1 MVIME
6 IQRNIH
12 LNRLI
17 SGRHNGM
24 IKVVTGLRRCGK
36 SYLLF
41 NLFAKYLRNEGVDD
55 AHIIKVNLEDRRNL
69 ALRDPDNLLAHID
82 SKLKDDQMHY
92 ILLDEVQFVSH
103 FEDVLNSF
111 LHVNNADVYVTGS
124 NAKFLSKD
132 VITEFRGRGDEIRL
146 RPLSFQEF
154 VSVREGMDKAD
165 ALDEYLTYGGL
176 PQVVLMDS
184 PVEKRKYLKNL
195 FLHTYLRDIQ
205 ERHKIKN
212 DADLEELVNIIAS
225 SIGGL
230 INPRKIMNTFRS
242 VKHSDISQDTIKRY
256 LDHLEY
262 AFLIEKALRY
272 DIKGKRYIDT
282 PAKYYFDDLGLRN
295 ARLNFRQTE
304 PTHLLENAVYNE
316 LNLRGYSVDVG
327 QVNQFVTGDDGKR
340 ARRTLEVDFVC
351 NEGYRRSYIQVAYR
365 LPDEE
370 KIDQELNSLRNI
382 KDSFQKVVIVGGHY
396 PTYQNEEGIYFMSIY
411 DFLLDEKLLFN

>member
-1 MVIME
+1 ME
-6 IQRNIH
+6 IQRDIH

-17 SGRHNGM
+17 SSRHNKM

-41 NLFAKYLRNEGVDD
+41 NIFANFLRNEGVDE
-55 AHIIKVNLEDRRNL
+55 AHIIKVNLEDRRNM
-69 ALRDPDNLLAHID
+69 ALRDPDNLLSHID
-82 SKLKDDQMHY
+82 SKLKDDKMHY
-92 ILLDEVQFVSH
+92 ILLDEVQLVNE

-111 LHVNNADVYVTGS
+111 LHVDNADVYVTGS

-154 VSVREGMDKAD
+154 MSARNGMNKVD
-165 ALDEYLTYGGL
+165 ALDEYVTYGGL

-184 PVEKRKYLKNL
+184 TKEKRSYLKNL
-195 FLHTYLRDIQ
+195 FLHTYLSDIR
-205 ERHKIKN
+205 ERHNIKN
-212 DADLEELVNIIAS
+212 DDDLEELVNIIAS

-230 INPRKIMNTFRS
+230 INPQKIMNTFRS
-242 VKHSDISQDTIKRY
+242 VKHSDISRDTIKRY
-256 LDHLEY
+256 IEHLED

-272 DIKGKRYIDT
+272 DIKGKKYIDT

-304 PTHLLENAVYNE
+304 PTHLYENAVYNE
-316 LNLRGYSVDVG
+316 LSLRGYSVDVG
-327 QVNQFVTGDDGKR
+327 QVTQFVTGEDGKR
-340 ARRTLEVDFVC
+340 ERRNLEVDFVC

-370 KIDQELNSLRNI
+370 KIEKELNSLRNI
-382 KDSFQKVVIVGGHY
+382 RDSFQKVVIVGNNY
-396 PTYQNEEGIYFMSIY
+396 PMYQNEEGILFMSIY
-411 DFLLDEKLLFN
+411 DFLLDEKLLLK

>member
-1 MVIME
+1 
-6 IQRNIH
+6 
-12 LNRLI
+12 
-17 SGRHNGM
+17 M

-41 NLFAKYLRNEGVDD
+41 NLFANFLRNEGVDD
-55 AHIIKVNLEDRRNL
+55 AHIIKVNLEDRRNM
-69 ALRDPDNLLAHID
+69 ALRDPDNLLSHID
-82 SKLKDDQMHY
+82 NKLKDDKMHY
-92 ILLDEVQFVSH
+92 ILLDEVQFVRE

-111 LHVNNADVYVTGS
+111 LHVDNADVYVTGS

-154 VSVREGMDKAD
+154 MSVHEGMNKAD
-165 ALDEYLTYGGL
+165 ALDEYVTYGGL

-184 PVEKRKYLKNL
+184 DKEKRSYLKNL
-195 FLHTYLRDIQ
+195 FRHTYLSDIR
-205 ERHKIKN
+205 ERHNIKN
-212 DADLEELVNIIAS
+212 DDDLEELVNIIAS

-230 INPRKIMNTFRS
+230 INPQKIMNTFRS
-242 VKHSDISQDTIKRY
+242 VKHSDISRDTIKRY
-256 LDHLEY
+256 IEHLED

-272 DIKGKRYIDT
+272 DIKGKKYIDT

-304 PTHLLENAVYNE
+304 PTHLYENAIYNE

-327 QVNQFVTGDDGKR
+327 QVTQFVTGDDGKR
-340 ARRTLEVDFVC
+340 ERRNLEVDFVC

-370 KIDQELNSLRNI
+370 KINQELNSLRSI
-382 KDSFQKVVIVGGHY
+382 RDSFQKVVIVGNNY
-396 PTYQNEEGIYFMSIY
+396 PTYQNEEGILFMSIY

>member
-1 MVIME
+1 ME
-6 IQRNIH
+6 IERNIH

-17 SGRHNGM
+17 SSRHNGM

-41 NLFAKYLRNEGVDD
+41 KLFANYLRKEGIDD

-111 LHVNNADVYVTGS
+111 LHVDNADVYVTGS

-132 VITEFRGRGDEIRL
+132 VITEFRGRGYEIRI
-146 RPLSFQEF
+146 RPLSFLEF
-154 VSVREGMDKAD
+154 MSVHEGMDKAD
-165 ALDEYLTYGGL
+165 AFDEYLTYGGL
-176 PQVVLMDS
+176 PQVALMDS
-184 PVEKRKYLKNL
+184 PKDKRNYLKNL

-205 ERHKIKN
+205 ERHNIKN
-212 DADLEELVNIIAS
+212 DDDLEELVNIIAS

-230 INPRKIMNTFRS
+230 INPQKIMNTFHS
-242 VKHSDISQDTIKRY
+242 VKHSDISRNTVKRY
-256 LDHLEY
+256 IEHLED

-327 QVNQFVTGDDGKR
+327 QVTKYAVGTDGKLER
-340 ARRTLEVDFVC
+340 HNLEVDFVC

-396 PTYQNEEGIYFMSIY
+396 PTYQNEEGICFMSIY

>member
-1 MVIME
+1 ME
-6 IQRNIH
+6 IARNIH

-17 SGRHNGM
+17 SSRHNGM

-41 NLFAKYLRNEGVDD
+41 NLYAKYLHNEGVDD

-92 ILLDEVQFVSH
+92 ILLDEVQFVRH

-111 LHVNNADVYVTGS
+111 LHVGNADVYVTGS

-132 VITEFRGRGDEIRL
+132 VITEFRGRGYEIRL

-154 VSVREGMDKAD
+154 MSVREGMNKAD

-184 PVEKRKYLKNL
+184 PKDKRNYLKNL

-205 ERHKIKN
+205 ERHNIKN
-212 DADLEELVNIIAS
+212 DDDLEDLVNIIAS

-230 INPRKIMNTFRS
+230 INPQKIMNTFHS
-242 VKHSDISQDTIKRY
+242 VKHSDIGRNTVKRY
-256 LDHLEY
+256 IEHLED

-327 QVNQFVTGDDGKR
+327 QVTKYAVGTDGKLER
-340 ARRTLEVDFVC
+340 HNLEVDFVC

-370 KIDQELNSLRNI
+370 KIDQELKSLRYI
-382 KDSFQKVVIVGGHY
+382 KDGFQKVVIVGGYY
-396 PTYQNEEGIYFMSIY
+396 PTYQNEEGIFFMSIY

>member
-1 MVIME
+1 ME
-6 IQRNIH
+6 IQRDIH

-17 SGRHNGM
+17 SSRHNKM

-41 NLFAKYLRNEGVDD
+41 NIFANFLRNEGVDE
-55 AHIIKVNLEDRRNL
+55 AHIIKVNLEDRRNM
-69 ALRDPDNLLAHID
+69 ALRDPDNLLSHID
-82 SKLKDDQMHY
+82 SKLKDDKMHY
-92 ILLDEVQFVSH
+92 ILLDEVQLVH
-103 FEDVLNSF
+103 EFEDVLNSF
-111 LHVNNADVYVTGS
+111 LHVDNADVYVTGS

-154 VSVREGMDKAD
+154 MSVRKGMNKVD
-165 ALDEYLTYGGL
+165 ALDEYVTYGGL

-184 PVEKRKYLKNL
+184 AKEKRSYLKNL
-195 FLHTYLRDIQ
+195 FLHTYLSDIR
-205 ERHKIKN
+205 ERHNIKN
-212 DADLEELVNIIAS
+212 DDDLEELVNIIAS

-230 INPRKIMNTFRS
+230 INPQKIMNTFRS
-242 VKHSDISQDTIKRY
+242 VKHSDISRDTIKRY
-256 LDHLEY
+256 IEHLED

-272 DIKGKRYIDT
+272 DIKGKKYIDT

-304 PTHLLENAVYNE
+304 PTHLYENAVYNE
-316 LNLRGYSVDVG
+316 LSLRGYSVDVG
-327 QVNQFVTGDDGKR
+327 QVTQFVTGEDGKR
-340 ARRTLEVDFVC
+340 ERRNLEVDFVC

-370 KIDQELNSLRNI
+370 KIEKELNSLRNI
-382 KDSFQKVVIVGGHY
+382 RDSFQKVVIVGNNY
-396 PTYQNEEGIYFMSIY
+396 PMYQNEEGILFMSIY
-411 DFLLDEKLLFN
+411 DFLLDEKLLLK

>member
-1 MVIME
+1 
-6 IQRNIH
+6 
-12 LNRLI
+12 
-17 SGRHNGM
+17 M

-41 NLFAKYLRNEGVDD
+41 NLFANFLRNEGVDD
-55 AHIIKVNLEDRRNL
+55 AHIIKVNLEDRRNM
-69 ALRDPDNLLAHID
+69 ALRDPDNLLSHID
-82 SKLKDDQMHY
+82 SKLKDDKMHY
-92 ILLDEVQFVSH
+92 ILLDEVQFVRE
-103 FEDVLNSF
+103 FVDVLSSF
-111 LHVNNADVYVTGS
+111 LHVDNADVYVTGS

-154 VSVREGMDKAD
+154 MSVHEGMNKAD
-165 ALDEYLTYGGL
+165 ALDEYVTYGGL

-184 PVEKRKYLKNL
+184 DKEKRSYLKNL
-195 FLHTYLRDIQ
+195 FRHTYLSDIR
-205 ERHKIKN
+205 ERHNIKN
-212 DADLEELVNIIAS
+212 DDDLEELVNIIAS

-230 INPRKIMNTFRS
+230 INPQKIMNTFRS
-242 VKHSDISQDTIKRY
+242 VKHSDISRDTIKRY
-256 LDHLEY
+256 IEHLED

-272 DIKGKRYIDT
+272 DIKGKKYIDT

-304 PTHLLENAVYNE
+304 PSHLYENAIYNE

-327 QVNQFVTGDDGKR
+327 QVTQFVTGDDGKR
-340 ARRTLEVDFVC
+340 ERRNLEVDFVC

-370 KIDQELNSLRNI
+370 KINQELNSLRNI
-382 KDSFQKVVIVGGHY
+382 RDSFQKVVIVGNNY
-396 PTYQNEEGIYFMSIY
+396 PTYQNEEGILFMSIY

>member
-1 MVIME
+1 ME
-6 IQRNIH
+6 IQRDIH

-17 SGRHNGM
+17 SSRHNKM

-41 NLFAKYLRNEGVDD
+41 NIFANFLRNEGVDE
-55 AHIIKVNLEDRRNL
+55 AHIIKVNLEDRRNM
-69 ALRDPDNLLAHID
+69 ALRDPDNLLSHID
-82 SKLKDDQMHY
+82 SKLKDDKMHY
-92 ILLDEVQFVSH
+92 ILLDEVQLVH
-103 FEDVLNSF
+103 EFEDVLNSF
-111 LHVNNADVYVTGS
+111 LHVDNADVYVTGS

-154 VSVREGMDKAD
+154 MSVRKGMNKVD
-165 ALDEYLTYGGL
+165 ALDEYVTYGGL

-184 PVEKRKYLKNL
+184 TKEKRSYLKNL
-195 FLHTYLRDIQ
+195 FLHTYLSDIR
-205 ERHKIKN
+205 ERHNIKN
-212 DADLEELVNIIAS
+212 DDDLEELVNIIAS

-230 INPRKIMNTFRS
+230 INPQKIMNTFRS
-242 VKHSDISQDTIKRY
+242 VKHSDISRDTIKRY
-256 LDHLEY
+256 IEHLED

-272 DIKGKRYIDT
+272 DIKGKKYIDT

-304 PTHLLENAVYNE
+304 PTHLYENAVYNE
-316 LNLRGYSVDVG
+316 LSLRGYSVDVG
-327 QVNQFVTGDDGKR
+327 QVTQFVTGEDGKR
-340 ARRTLEVDFVC
+340 ERRNLEVDFVC

-370 KIDQELNSLRNI
+370 KIEKELNSLRNI
-382 KDSFQKVVIVGGHY
+382 RDSFQKVVIVGNNY
-396 PTYQNEEGIYFMSIY
+396 PMYQNEEGILFMSIY
-411 DFLLDEKLLFN
+411 DFLLDEKLLLK

>member
-1 MVIME
+1 ME
-6 IQRNIH
+6 IQRDIH

-17 SGRHNGM
+17 SSRHNKM

-41 NLFAKYLRNEGVDD
+41 NIFANFLRNEGVDE
-55 AHIIKVNLEDRRNL
+55 AHIIKVNLEDRRNM
-69 ALRDPDNLLAHID
+69 ALRDPDNLLSHID
-82 SKLKDDQMHY
+82 SKLKDDKMHY
-92 ILLDEVQFVSH
+92 ILLDEVQLVH
-103 FEDVLNSF
+103 EFEDVLNSF
-111 LHVNNADVYVTGS
+111 LHVDNADVYVTGS

-154 VSVREGMDKAD
+154 MSIRKGMNKVD
-165 ALDEYLTYGGL
+165 ALDEYVTYGGL

-184 PVEKRKYLKNL
+184 AKEKRSYLKNL
-195 FLHTYLRDIQ
+195 FLHTYLSDIR
-205 ERHKIKN
+205 ERHNIKN
-212 DADLEELVNIIAS
+212 DDDLEELVNIIAS

-230 INPRKIMNTFRS
+230 INPQKIMNTFRS
-242 VKHSDISQDTIKRY
+242 VKNSDISRDTIKRY
-256 LDHLEY
+256 IEHLED

-272 DIKGKRYIDT
+272 DIKGKKYIDT

-304 PTHLLENAVYNE
+304 PTHLYENAVYNE
-316 LNLRGYSVDVG
+316 LSLRGYSVDVG
-327 QVNQFVTGDDGKR
+327 QVTQFVTGEDGKR
-340 ARRTLEVDFVC
+340 ERRNLEVDFVC

-370 KIDQELNSLRNI
+370 KIEKELNSLRNI
-382 KDSFQKVVIVGGHY
+382 RDSFQKVVIVGNNY
-396 PTYQNEEGIYFMSIY
+396 PMYQNEEGILFMSIY
-411 DFLLDEKLLFN
+411 DFLLDEKLLLK

>member
-1 MVIME
+1 ME
-6 IQRNIH
+6 IQRDIH

-17 SGRHNGM
+17 SSRHNKM

-41 NLFAKYLRNEGVDD
+41 NIFANFLRNEGVDE
-55 AHIIKVNLEDRRNL
+55 AHIIKVNLEDRRNM
-69 ALRDPDNLLAHID
+69 ALRDPDNLLSHID
-82 SKLKDDQMHY
+82 SKLKDDKMHY
-92 ILLDEVQFVSH
+92 ILLDEVQLVH
-103 FEDVLNSF
+103 EFEDVLNSF
-111 LHVNNADVYVTGS
+111 LHVDNADVYVTGS

-154 VSVREGMDKAD
+154 MSVRKGMNKVD
-165 ALDEYLTYGGL
+165 ALDEYVTYGGL

-184 PVEKRKYLKNL
+184 TKEKRSYLKNL
-195 FLHTYLRDIQ
+195 FLHTYLSDIR
-205 ERHKIKN
+205 ERHNIKN
-212 DADLEELVNIIAS
+212 DDDLEELVNIIAS

-230 INPRKIMNTFRS
+230 INPQKIMNTFRS
-242 VKHSDISQDTIKRY
+242 VKHSDISRDTIKRY
-256 LDHLEY
+256 IEHLED

-272 DIKGKRYIDT
+272 DIKGKKYIDT

-304 PTHLLENAVYNE
+304 PTHLYENAVYNE
-316 LNLRGYSVDVG
+316 LSLRGYSVDVG
-327 QVNQFVTGDDGKR
+327 QVTQFVTGEDGKR
-340 ARRTLEVDFVC
+340 ERRNLEVDFVC

-370 KIDQELNSLRNI
+370 KIEKELNSLRNI
-382 KDSFQKVVIVGGHY
+382 RDSFQKVVIVGNNY
-396 PTYQNEEGIYFMSIY
+396 PMYQNEEGILFMSIY
-411 DFLLDEKLLFN
+411 DFLLDENLLLK

>member
-1 MVIME
+1 
-6 IQRNIH
+6 
-12 LNRLI
+12 
-17 SGRHNGM
+17 M
-24 IKVVTGLRRCGK
+24 IKIVTGLRRCGK

-41 NLFAKYLRNEGVDD
+41 NLFAKYLHNEGVDD

-92 ILLDEVQFVSH
+92 ILLDEVQFVRH

-111 LHVNNADVYVTGS
+111 LHVGNADVYVTGS

-132 VITEFRGRGDEIRL
+132 VITEFRGRGYEIRL

-154 VSVREGMDKAD
+154 MSVREGMDKAD
-165 ALDEYLTYGGL
+165 ALDEYLIYGGL

-184 PVEKRKYLKNL
+184 PKDKRNYLKNL

-205 ERHKIKN
+205 ERHNIKN
-212 DADLEELVNIIAS
+212 DDDLEDLVNIIAS

-230 INPRKIMNTFRS
+230 INPQKIMNTFHS
-242 VKHSDISQDTIKRY
+242 VKHSDIGRNTVKRY
-256 LDHLEY
+256 IEHLED

-327 QVNQFVTGDDGKR
+327 QVTKYAVGTDGKLER
-340 ARRTLEVDFVC
+340 HNLEVDFVC

-370 KIDQELNSLRNI
+370 KIDQELKSLRNI
-382 KDSFQKVVIVGGHY
+382 KDGFQKVVIVGGYY
-396 PTYQNEEGIYFMSIY
+396 PTYQNEEGIFFMSIY
-411 DFLLDEKLLFN
+411 DFLLDETLLFN